1 MEHVVQKFA
10 RCSMVSVVVVSFV
23 ARVVNSAWATWHWQL
38 RHLLVFVVVSIV
50 TSRPRCFLRD
60 FFVADPFWL

>member
-1 MEHVVQKFA
+1 
-10 RCSMVSVVVVSFV
+10 MVSVVVVSFV